1 VSFKLTASNT
11 PKLAGPFK
19 KAVRMRKPLQKPEQR
34 GFSVN
39 ETTHITN
46 LSRPTVYRLIG
57 SGKLKSVKI
66 LGRRIILAEGVD
78 ELLREGAE

>member
-1 VSFKLTASNT
+1 
-11 PKLAGPFK
+11 
-19 KAVRMRKPLQKPEQR
+19 MRKPLEKPDRR

-46 LSRPTVYRLIG
+46 LSRPTIYRLLG

-66 LGRRIILAEGVD
+66 LGRRIIHAESVD
-78 ELLREGAE
+78 DLLREGAE